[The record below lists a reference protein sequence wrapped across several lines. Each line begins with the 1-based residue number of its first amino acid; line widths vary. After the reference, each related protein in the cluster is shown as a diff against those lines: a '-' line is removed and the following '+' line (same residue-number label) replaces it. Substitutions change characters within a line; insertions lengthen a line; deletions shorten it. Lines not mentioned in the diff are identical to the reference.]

1 MSTAEMANR
10 AVEKTGHK
18 TLDWV
23 VVFGAVGSQIYIAD
37 PISLRNE
44 YNNSQGGYL
53 DTCNH
58 FAGRKSLG
66 YRVYTNRSPNRAGV
80 GTGSW
85 KVLTQL
91 QGNASEVRRWLS
103 NQ

>member
-1 MSTAEMANR
+1 MANR
-10 AVEKTGHK
+10 TVEKTGHK